1 MTRSKL
7 VERVLDKQNKNHT
20 TENGMRTRSSSNNN
34 CLDLFFMAGASRG
47 KTENEIIDMFMKAYN
62 EDQTTA
68 LMLLAHIR
76 DCRGGMGER
85 RFFRVCIN
93 YLAQQGKDFNLESI
107 PEFGRWDDL
116 FSLLKTGME
125 QRTLSKITKGLLDS
139 GDALCAKWMPR
150 KGDIAY
156 KIRHNLDDFVV
167 SPKEYRK
174 HLAENTNV
182 VETKM
187 CNKEWGGINYQHVPS
202 VANVKYNKAFLR
214 NDEDRRREFLGK
226 AAKGEVKINAAVS
239 FPHDIIKMMLKT
251 SGTNTV
257 KEGDTLAKIVT
268 KNDTAIAM
276 WKNLPDYLQGST
288 VRMLPICDTSG
299 SMNGLPFLISL
310 ALGLY
315 ISERN
320 KGLFNDA
327 FITFSGTPRL
337 HYCKGNVFEKLCG
350 IKAHHPSNTN
360 LKASFNLVLRTAM
373 DNKLKQSEM
382 PTHLLIISD
391 MEFDQATRSNAS
403 ALAMIKQKYREAGY
417 DMPAIVFWNVNSRQA
432 NVPVKFNKD
441 NVALVSG
448 ASPSAIKAVLSGN
461 INPMDI
467 MYRAIDK
474 PIYKEFAQQSGRS
487 FNW

>member
-1 MTRSKL
+1 MQSKL

-20 TENGMRTRSSSNNN
+20 TENGMRTRSSSNNH

-47 KTENEIIDMFMKAYN
+47 KTENEIISMFMKAYN
-62 EDQTTA
+62 EDSTTA

-85 RFFRVCIN
+85 RFFRVCIK
-93 YLAQQGKDFNLESI
+93 YLAEHGKTFDVSSI
-107 PEFGRWDDL
+107 PSFGRWDDI
-116 FSLLKTGME
+116 FSLFKTSME
-125 QRTLSKITKGLLDS
+125 REALSAISNGFAHKDKLL
-139 GDALCAKWMPR
+139 AKWLPR
-150 KGDIAY
+150 KGEIAA
-156 KIRHNLDDFVV
+156 KVAHLFGRNMRN
-167 SPKEYRK
+167 YRK
-174 HLAENTNV
+174 LIVEFTDV

-187 CNKEWGGINYQHVPS
+187 CNKEWAGINYQHVPS

-239 FPHDIIKMMLKT
+239 FPHDIIKMMLT
-251 SGTNTV
+251 STGTMNV
-257 KEGDTLAKIVT
+257 KEGSTLANIVT

-276 WKNLPDYLQGST
+276 WKNLPDYLKGSL

-337 HYCKGNVFEKLCG
+337 HYCKGNLFEKLCG

-360 LKASFNLVLRTAM
+360 LEASFNLILRTAI

-417 DMPAIVFWNVNSRQA
+417 DMPAIVFWNVNSRQD
-432 NVPVKFNKD
+432 NIPVKFNKD
-441 NVALVSG
+441 NVALISG

-461 INPMDI
+461 INPMDVL
-467 MYRAIDK
+467 YRAIDK
-474 PIYKEFAQQSGRS
+474 PIYKQFAQQSGRS
-487 FNW
+487 SNW